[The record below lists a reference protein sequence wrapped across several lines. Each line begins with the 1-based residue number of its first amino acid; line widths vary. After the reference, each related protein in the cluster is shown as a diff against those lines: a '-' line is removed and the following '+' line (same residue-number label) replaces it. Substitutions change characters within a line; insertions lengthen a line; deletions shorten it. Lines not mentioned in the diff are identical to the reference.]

1 MEPNEKFE
9 QKRVVLDSPGERR
22 EVTTETSSVGSQGFA
37 LSPGTIG
44 LIVLLAIVAI
54 GITIYVV
61 NNRNENEAANREI
74 ASQTTSGQVPPTVI
88 QQPAAPPVII
98 QQPAPVQAP
107 PVVVLEPPAQPS
119 GAVIDDATMQELAT
133 KRLADESGLTGV
145 SVAITDGKAV
155 LTGNVNSATNKI
167 KAGQVVKAVRGVKTV
182 DNQLTVTP
190 M

>member
-22 EVTTETSSVGSQGFA
+22 EVTTETSRVGPQEFA

-44 LIVLLAIVAI
+44 LIALLAIVAI
-54 GITIYVV
+54 GIVIYVV

-74 ASQTTSGQVPPTVI
+74 ASQTSSGQVPPTVI

-98 QQPAPVQAP
+98 QQPAPAQAP
-107 PVVVLEPPAQPS
+107 PVILEQPAQPS
-119 GAVIDDATMQELAT
+119 GAIIDDATMQELAT
-133 KRLADESGLTGV
+133 KRLADEADLTGV

-155 LTGNVNSATNKI
+155 LTGNVNSTANKV

>member
-22 EVTTETSSVGSQGFA
+22 EVTTETSQVGPQEFA
-37 LSPGTIG
+37 LSPGTIA
-44 LIVLLAIVAI
+44 LIALLAIIAI

-74 ASQTTSGQVPPTVI
+74 ASQTTSAPLPPTVI

-98 QQPAPVQAP
+98 QQQAP
-107 PVVVLEPPAQPS
+107 PVILEQPAQPS
-119 GAVIDDATMQELAT
+119 GAIIDDATMQELAA
-133 KRLADESGLTGV
+133 KRLTDEPDLSGV

-155 LTGNVNSATNKI
+155 LTGTVNSAASKV

-182 DNQLTVTP
+182 ENQLTITP
-190 M
+190 Q

>member
-1 MEPNEKFE
+1 MEPNERIE
-9 QKRVVLDSPGERR
+9 QKRIVLDSPGERR
-22 EVTTETSSVGSQGFA
+22 EVTTETSSVGPKEFA
-37 LSPGTIG
+37 LSPGTIA
-44 LIVLLAIVAI
+44 LIVLLAVVAI

-74 ASQTTSGQVPPTVI
+74 ASQTNSAQVPPTVI

-98 QQPAPVQAP
+98 QQPAAP
-107 PVVVLEPPAQPS
+107 PVVLEPPAQPS

-133 KRLADESGLTGV
+133 KRLADEADLTGV
-145 SVAITDGKAV
+145 SVAITDGKAS
-155 LTGNVNSATNKI
+155 LTGNVSSADKKI

-190 M
+190 L